1 MVLTKDDLL
10 AVSQLLDSKLQPMYA
25 SIMAEIAD
33 LKNRVSAREGRV
45 SALEDRM
52 TALEDR
58 MTALEGR
65 VSALE
70 MEVLSLEDR
79 VSALEI
85 EVSELGRKVTL
96 TNLEIENDIRPHI
109 QLLAENYVPAAK
121 RYEKTSAQVEE
132 MHSDIDVMKKV
143 ITKHSETLQRLA

>member
-10 AVSQLLDSKLQPMYA
+10 AVSQLLDVKLQPMYA
-25 SIMAEIAD
+25 GIMAEIAD
-33 LKNRVSAREGRV
+33 LKNRVSA
-45 SALEDRM
+45 LEDRM
-52 TALEDR
+52 TSLETEISDLKNRVSSLEDR
-58 MTALEGR
+58 
-65 VSALE
+65 VSSLE
-70 MEVLSLEDR
+70 MEVLSLGDR
-79 VSALEI
+79 VSALEN

-96 TNLEIENDIRPHI
+96 TNLEIENEIRPHI

>member
-1 MVLTKDDLL
+1 
-10 AVSQLLDSKLQPMYA
+10 
-25 SIMAEIAD
+25 
-33 LKNRVSAREGRV
+33 
-45 SALEDRM
+45 M
-52 TALEDR
+52 TA
-58 MTALEGR
+58 
-65 VSALE
+65 
-70 MEVLSLEDR
+70 LEDR
-79 VSALEI
+79 VSALET

-96 TNLEIENDIRPHI
+96 TNLEIENEIRPNI

>member
-10 AVSQLLDSKLQPMYA
+10 AVSQLLDAKLQPMYA

-33 LKNRVSAREGRV
+33 LKNRVSA
-45 SALEDRM
+45 LEDRM
-52 TALEDR
+52 T
-58 MTALEGR
+58 
-65 VSALE
+65 
-70 MEVLSLEDR
+70 SLEDR
-79 VSALEI
+79 VSALEDRVTALEDRVSALET

>member
-10 AVSQLLDSKLQPMYA
+10 AVSQLLDAKLQPMYDG
-25 SIMAEIAD
+25 IMAEIAD
-33 LKNRVSAREGRV
+33 LKDRV
-45 SALEDRM
+45 SALENRM
-52 TALEDR
+52 TALENR
-58 MTALEGR
+58 MT
-65 VSALE
+65 
-70 MEVLSLEDR
+70 SLEDR
-79 VSALEI
+79 VSALET

-96 TNLEIENDIRPHI
+96 TNLEIENEIRPHI

>member
-10 AVSQLLDSKLQPMYA
+10 AVSQLLDAKLQPMYA

-33 LKNRVSAREGRV
+33 LKKRV
-45 SALEDRM
+45 SALENRM
-52 TALEDR
+52 TA
-58 MTALEGR
+58 
-65 VSALE
+65 
-70 MEVLSLEDR
+70 LEDR
-79 VSALEI
+79 VSALET

-96 TNLEIENDIRPHI
+96 TNLEIENEIRPHI

>member
-10 AVSQLLDSKLQPMYA
+10 AVSQLLDAKLQPMYA
-25 SIMAEIAD
+25 GIMAEIAD
-33 LKNRVSAREGRV
+33 LKHRV

-52 TALEDR
+52 TALETEISD
-58 MTALEGR
+58 LKHR
-65 VSALE
+65 VS
-70 MEVLSLEDR
+70 SLEDR
-79 VSALEI
+79 VFALET

-96 TNLEIENDIRPHI
+96 TNLEIENEIRPHI

>member
-33 LKNRVSAREGRV
+33 FK
-45 SALEDRM
+45 
-52 TALEDR
+52 
-58 MTALEGR
+58 
-65 VSALE
+65 
-70 MEVLSLEDR
+70 DR
-79 VSALEI
+79 VSALET

-96 TNLEIENDIRPHI
+96 TNLEIENEIRPHI